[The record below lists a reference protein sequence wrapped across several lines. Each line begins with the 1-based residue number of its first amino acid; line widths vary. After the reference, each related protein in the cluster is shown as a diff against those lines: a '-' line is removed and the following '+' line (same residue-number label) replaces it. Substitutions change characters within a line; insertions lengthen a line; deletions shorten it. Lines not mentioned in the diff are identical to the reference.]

1 MNSKQSMEVQEDS
14 QKQRL
19 QMRQVSFTKLTLKY
33 YILGGLDISIIL
45 NMSNVLF
52 SQNAVE
58 RFQKEI
64 LVLGRNTFNF
74 I

>member
-33 YILGGLDISIIL
+33 YILGGLVISIIL

-52 SQNAVE
+52 S
-58 RFQKEI
+58 
-64 LVLGRNTFNF
+64 
-74 I
+74 